1 MIARLRGRLDTIGED
16 HVVVDVGGVGYLVHC
31 AARTL
36 HALPRPGEAV
46 DLLIETQVREESI
59 TLYGFGDATER
70 AWFRL
75 LQTVQGVGARVAL
88 AILGVLA
95 PDQLAAA
102 VAAQDK
108 APLTRAS
115 GVGPRLAS
123 RIVAEL
129 ESRAGELPAGTPWL
143 APAPATTTP
152 GAAGDAFSALVNLG
166 YGRSEAHAAIA
177 KAHATLGPEA
187 DVDALIRAGLA
198 ELAAR

>member
-1 MIARLRGRLDTIGED
+1 MIARLRGRLDTLGED
-16 HVVVDVGGVGYLVHC
+16 HAVVDVGGVGYLVHC
-31 AARTL
+31 ATRTL
-36 HALPRPGEAV
+36 GALPRPGEAV

-59 TLYGFGDATER
+59 TLYGFLSPAER

-102 VAAQDK
+102 VASQDK
-108 APLTRAS
+108 SALTRAS
-115 GVGPRLAS
+115 GVGPRLAG
-123 RIVAEL
+123 RIVSEL
-129 ESRAGELPAGTPWL
+129 HARAGELPAGAPWL
-143 APAPATTTP
+143 APAPAAAAP

-187 DVDALIRAGLA
+187 GVDALIRASLA

>member
-1 MIARLRGRLDTIGED
+1 MIARLRGRLDSVGED
-16 HVVVDVGGVGYLVHC
+16 HAVIDVGGVGYLVHC

-36 HALPRPGEAV
+36 HTLPRPGEAV

-59 TLYGFGDATER
+59 TLYGFRDATER

-129 ESRAGELPAGTPWL
+129 EGRAGELPAGSPWL
-143 APAPATTTP
+143 APAPAAP

-187 DVDALIRAGLA
+187 GVDALIRASLA

>member
-1 MIARLRGRLDTIGED
+1 MIARLRGRLDSVGED
-16 HVVVDVGGVGYLVHC
+16 HAVIDVGGVGYLVHC

-36 HALPRPGEAV
+36 HTLPRPGEAV

-59 TLYGFGDATER
+59 TLYGFRDATER

-129 ESRAGELPAGTPWL
+129 EGRAGELPAGSPWR
-143 APAPATTTP
+143 APPAAAP

-187 DVDALIRAGLA
+187 GVDALIRASLA